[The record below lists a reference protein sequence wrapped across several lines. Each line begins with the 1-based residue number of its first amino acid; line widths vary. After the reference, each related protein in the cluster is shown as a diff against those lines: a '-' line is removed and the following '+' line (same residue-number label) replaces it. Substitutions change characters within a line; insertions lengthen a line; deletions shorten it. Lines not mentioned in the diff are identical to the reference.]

1 MNRYHIPA
9 IVLLVIGVGLLVGLG
24 YAVLSEPSAERTY
37 SIEEVGSVTNYGPDT
52 DSMTPTYNYSELS
65 SEGKETF
72 RKTLDSDDGTY
83 VETGGRGEF
92 APDFHPPQDTHSGD
106 HRIRYDDTYYN
117 LGVQSTDTGG
127 YGLVF
132 AIPFVLLTS
141 TIFISL
147 GAVGAGM
154 SRPIFPTAILVGL
167 GYLVV
172 RSALFE
178 PSAGTLPAGLSRG
191 DLGSSVLLMIGTY
204 VVIRGRFVWKHRS
217 R

>member
-1 MNRYHIPA
+1 M
-9 IVLLVIGVGLLVGLG
+9 
-24 YAVLSEPSAERTY
+24 
-37 SIEEVGSVTNYGPDT
+37 
-52 DSMTPTYNYSELS
+52 
-65 SEGKETF
+65 
-72 RKTLDSDDGTY
+72 
-83 VETGGRGEF
+83 
-92 APDFHPPQDTHSGD
+92 
-106 HRIRYDDTYYN
+106 
-117 LGVQSTDTGG
+117 GVQSTDTGG